1 MRFVKL
7 FEEYTNTSYSMYSG
21 ISIES
26 WNNIWKNKNLK
37 DKLTN
42 VTSDIDFANDY
53 SYNFKTGEYEDT
65 VVEIQN
71 IPLDA
76 FVAYRDDE
84 YNDDVDFISMENMSI
99 EEKQK
104 QIKYNNLFLVDLL
117 PYQNIIKTQLIQT

>member
-42 VTSDIDFANDY
+42 VTSDIDFANDWH
-53 SYNFKTGEYEDT
+53 
-65 VVEIQN
+65 
-71 IPLDA
+71 
-76 FVAYRDDE
+76 R
-84 YNDDVDFISMENMSI
+84 ISFT
-99 EEKQK
+99 
-104 QIKYNNLFLVDLL
+104 FL
-117 PYQNIIKTQLIQT
+117 N